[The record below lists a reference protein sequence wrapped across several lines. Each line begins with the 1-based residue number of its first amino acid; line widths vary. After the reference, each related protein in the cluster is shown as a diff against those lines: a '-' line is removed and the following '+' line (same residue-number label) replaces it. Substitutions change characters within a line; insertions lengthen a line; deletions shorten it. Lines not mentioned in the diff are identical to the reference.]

1 MTRAIKGIGDIKRLS
16 KMLPRHSLLTIYKS
30 FLQPHLGSG
39 DILYDQ
45 ANIECLCQKL
55 ETIQYNA
62 ALAITGVFKG
72 TYQIKFYSELG

>member
-1 MTRAIKGIGDIKRLS
+1 MTRAIKGIGVIKRLS
-16 KMLPRHSLLTIYKS
+16 KMLPRHSLLKIYKS

-45 ANIECLCQKL
+45 ANIESSCQKL

-72 TYQIKFYSELG
+72 TSQIKFYSQLG

>member
-1 MTRAIKGIGDIKRLS
+1 MTRAIKGIGVIKRLS

-45 ANIECLCQKL
+45 ANIESSCQKKL

-62 ALAITGVFKG
+62 ALAITVSSKVHLKLNF
-72 TYQIKFYSELG
+72 TVN